1 MNPTG
6 WTLRS
11 TKMTTLQIASSDLLK
26 VQLTAGPFAGQF
38 AGPRFR
44 FVP

>member
-1 MNPTG
+1 VGEAVGAMFD
-6 WTLRS
+6 LEDA
-11 TKMTTLQIASSDLLK
+11 IANLLK
-26 VQLTAGPFAGQF
+26 VQLTAGPHAGQF

>member
-1 MNPTG
+1 MVAFGRAVRELP
-6 WTLRS
+6 
-11 TKMTTLQIASSDLLK
+11 K
-26 VQLTAGPFAGQF
+26 VQLTAGPFAGQS

>member
-1 MNPTG
+1 LT
-6 WTLRS
+6 TAVS
-11 TKMTTLQIASSDLLK
+11 KMRGLQTAVKNLLK

-44 FVP
+44 FVQ